1 MKRLERLLVPMIM
14 VGILVLSGCD
24 PAPGTAAYNSMLRR
38 PSAAQVTGGSAPALI
53 SAPTLGSSFQ
63 GEKIPVDKALVYIY
77 RPTGPMF
84 GADVKIP
91 FDVKANGKA
100 VTTLVQGG
108 YYAYVTEP
116 GNIEFTAFDTG
127 FMAPKSIFSITLD
140 AKADK
145 HIILKAHMERG
156 LAEGRIWNRSPQK

>member
-1 MKRLERLLVPMIM
+1 MI
-14 VGILVLSGCD
+14 
-24 PAPGTAAYNSMLRR
+24 PAKTAL
-38 PSAAQVTGGSAPALI
+38 SAPAST

-63 GEKIPVDKALVYIY
+63 LGEKIPADKAVVYIY

-91 FDVKANGKA
+91 FDVKANGKV

-116 GNIEFTAFDTG
+116 GQIEFTAFDTG
-127 FMAPKSIFSITLD
+127 FMAPTSTSSVTVD
-140 AKADK
+140 AKAGQAYY
-145 HIILKAHMERG
+145 LKGAHGKGM
-156 LAEGRIWNRSPQK
+156 AGRAKLVSVSPEAGASEIVNCKVVATQ